1 MTVYASENAG
11 CLGWKA
17 SHRYGGHEV
26 TGGLYKISVAIWIFL
41 GLASFASV
49 IATLQ
54 DTYSSIVWRVQN
66 KAVQLKEMAG
76 FGDEKTQEEELEGPA
91 SRSSRRVA
99 PSDSDEQTE
108 QETDRYSDI
117 DKQGTDRIDVT

>member
-1 MTVYASENAG
+1 MYCT
-11 CLGWKA
+11 GWKA

-26 TGGLYKISVAIWIFL
+26 TGGLYKISVAVWIFL

-76 FGDEKTQEEELEGPA
+76 FGDDKMQEETAGPA
-91 SRSSRRVA
+91 SRSKRRVA
-99 PSDSDEQTE
+99 PADSDDETE
-108 QETDRYSDI
+108 RDRDA
-117 DKQGTDRIDVT
+117 DRIDVT